1 MSRSARQIKRQMARE
16 MAKDAEKITMA
27 AYKKGFEDG
36 AAAKTE
42 QLSTFFINILER
54 LEELPGIGTKTAD
67 KIRLFYLEA
76 AEQKVKEASKNDKKA
91 DKKT

>member
-16 MAKDAEKITMA
+16 MAKDTEKITMA

-36 AAAKTE
+36 AAAKTD
-42 QLSTFFINILER
+42 QLSAFFIDVLER
-54 LEELPGIGTKTAD
+54 LEELPGIGPKTAD

-76 AEQKVKEASKNDKKA
+76 AEQEVKKNQQQQKEAKK
-91 DKKT
+91 K

>member
-16 MAKDAEKITMA
+16 MAKDTEKITMA

-36 AAAKTE
+36 AAAKTD
-42 QLSTFFINILER
+42 QLSAFFIDVLER
-54 LEELPGIGTKTAD
+54 LEELPGIGPKTAD

-76 AEQKVKEASKNDKKA
+76 AEQEVKKNQQQQKEEKK
-91 DKKT
+91 K